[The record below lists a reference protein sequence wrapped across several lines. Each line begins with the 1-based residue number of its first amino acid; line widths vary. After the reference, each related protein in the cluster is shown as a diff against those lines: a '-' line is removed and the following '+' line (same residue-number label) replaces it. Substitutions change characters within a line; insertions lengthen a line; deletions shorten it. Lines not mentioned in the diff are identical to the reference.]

1 MNLTEYVAQEGIT
14 AEILEDLGIGTTA
27 EDGWEGRR
35 YTLRLHNPT
44 TGNSMTTPWGQGL
57 GITSAPTERVD
68 YIADSLISDTWSYQ
82 QARGFEDWAN
92 EFGLDTDSRK
102 AEAMYKAVGA
112 MVNDVVAFFGG
123 QDKFEYVATEI
134 DRI

>member
-1 MNLTEYVAQEGIT
+1 MNITEYVAQEGIT
-14 AEILEDLGIGTTA
+14 AEILEDLGIGT
-27 EDGWEGRR
+27 EDGWEGHR
-35 YTLRLHNPT
+35 YILRLHNPT

-57 GITSAPTERVD
+57 AFTSAPTERVD

-82 QARGFEDWAN
+82 QARDFEDWAN

-102 AEAMYKAVGA
+102 AEAMYKAVGD